1 MPEYKLSD
9 LDKAKCF
16 EHLLNGYG
24 PQITYKTLYG
34 HGELPPCTFPVFLR
48 EYIEFIVQVTR
59 PTGDRWAVAP
69 DAAQLANLRRI
80 ERCAEIAM
88 QAIDEVL
95 ATDTPEPVEGQRAPD
110 PFAKYHVL
118 TKLMTVVVQLAEF
131 SAKARKRALE
141 DAAAIVGMLAA
152 NAGAKKAD

>member
-80 ERCAEIAM
+80 ERCAEIALNGM
-88 QAIDEVL
+88 DLGLFYIPTHAHIAQDIEPRYRGVL
-95 ATDTPEPVEGQRAPD
+95 DA
-110 PFAKYHVL
+110 L
-118 TKLMTVVVQLAEF
+118 
-131 SAKARKRALE
+131 SALGLR
-141 DAAAIVGMLAA
+141 
-152 NAGAKKAD
+152 

>member
-9 LDKAKCF
+9 IDKAKCF
-16 EHLLNGYG
+16 EHLQSGYN
-24 PQITYKTLYG
+24 PAVSYRTLWHAEPPITYPQFLAQYG
-34 HGELPPCTFPVFLR
+34 
-48 EYIEFIVQVTR
+48 EFIVQVTR

-88 QAIDEVL
+88 QAVEEVL
-95 ATDTPEPVEGQRAPD
+95 VAEEPAPAEGARSPD

-118 TKLMTVVVQLAEF
+118 TKLMAVLVQLAEF

-152 NAGAKKAD
+152 NAGIKKAD

>member
-9 LDKAKCF
+9 IDKAKCF
-16 EHLLNGYG
+16 EHLQCGYNPAVSYRTLWHSEPPLTY
-24 PQITYKTLYG
+24 PQFLAQYG
-34 HGELPPCTFPVFLR
+34 
-48 EYIEFIVQVTR
+48 EFIVQVTR

-88 QAIDEVL
+88 QAVEEVL
-95 ATDTPEPVEGQRAPD
+95 IAEEPEPVEGQRPPD

-118 TKLMTVVVQLAEF
+118 TKLMAVLVQLAEF
-131 SAKARKRALE
+131 SAKGRKRALE

>member
-1 MPEYKLSD
+1 VPEYKLSD
-9 LDKAKCF
+9 IDKAKCF
-16 EHLLNGYG
+16 EHLQCGYN
-24 PQITYKTLYG
+24 PAVSYRTLWHDLPPITYPQFLSQYG
-34 HGELPPCTFPVFLR
+34 
-48 EYIEFIVQVTR
+48 EFIVQVTR

-88 QAIDEVL
+88 QAVEEVL
-95 ATDTPEPVEGQRAPD
+95 VAEEPEPVEGQRFAPD

-118 TKLMTVVVQLAEF
+118 TKLMAVLVQLAEF
-131 SAKARKRALE
+131 TFKARKRALE
-141 DAAAIVGMLAA
+141 DAAAIVGMLAV

>member
-9 LDKAKCF
+9 IDKAKCF
-16 EHLLNGYG
+16 EHLQNGYNPAVSYRTLWHSEPPLTY
-24 PQITYKTLYG
+24 PQFLQQY
-34 HGELPPCTFPVFLR
+34 GEL
-48 EYIEFIVQVTR
+48 IVQVTR

-69 DAAQLANLRRI
+69 DAAQLANLRRV
-80 ERCAEIAM
+80 ERCADIAM

-95 ATDTPEPVEGQRAPD
+95 ATETPEPVEGLRAPD

-118 TKLMTVVVQLAEF
+118 TKLMAVVVQLAEF
-131 SAKARKRALE
+131 SAKSRKRALE

>member
-1 MPEYKLSD
+1 MPDYKLSD
-9 LDKAKCF
+9 IDKAKCF
-16 EHLLNGYG
+16 EHLQCGYN
-24 PQITYKTLYG
+24 PAVSYRTLWG
-34 HGELPPCTFPVFLR
+34 HGEQPPLTYPQFLAQ
-48 EYIEFIVQVTR
+48 YGEFIVQVTR

-69 DAAQLANLRRI
+69 DATQLANLRRI

-88 QAIDEVL
+88 QAVEEVL
-95 ATDTPEPVEGQRAPD
+95 VADDPEPAEGMRPLD

-118 TKLMTVVVQLAEF
+118 TKLMAVLVQLAEF
-131 SAKARKRALE
+131 SAKGRKRALE